1 MYSGFSLQGESEN
14 LPIVSKHGNCLI
26 LIKAAMEFQKPDLL
40 KCTRRNKNVR
50 NNKNETHIV
59 IHIEKRRK
67 MREIKLY
74 TILSTLSTDEK
85 PNPVEYGMSKT
96 NSCFVKLSQQSCFG
110 GSLKRNI
117 IVRKKDN
124 CLKCSE
130 NIAWDE
136 DLWYNLNKDRERKLL
151 QYPNYGPEGMMI
163 L

>member
-1 MYSGFSLQGESEN
+1 M
-14 LPIVSKHGNCLI
+14 
-26 LIKAAMEFQKPDLL
+26 
-40 KCTRRNKNVR
+40 R
-50 NNKNETHIV
+50 NNKNENSHSYP
-59 IHIEKRRK
+59 HRKKGEKCRK
-67 MREIKLY
+67 LSY
-74 TILSTLSTDEK
+74 TLFYPHYPQTKK

-96 NSCFVKLSQQSCFG
+96 NSCFVKLSQQSGFC

-130 NIAWDE
+130 NIVWDE

>member
-1 MYSGFSLQGESEN
+1 
-14 LPIVSKHGNCLI
+14 
-26 LIKAAMEFQKPDLL
+26 
-40 KCTRRNKNVR
+40 
-50 NNKNETHIV
+50 
-59 IHIEKRRK
+59 

-85 PNPVEYGMSKT
+85 TE
-96 NSCFVKLSQQSCFG
+96 SCGIRNVQNKQLFCEVITAIQFLRQSE
-110 GSLKRNI
+110 
-117 IVRKKDN
+117 KKDN